1 MYPEGPG
8 CDEVIHFIPVDYVA
22 KAVVYLSIE
31 EQGQSLCKHF
41 HYSGMH
47 YVDFSFIYSDKFL
60 VLFTWQMTCI
70 LYHTPC

>member
-31 EQGQSLCKHF
+31 EQGQSLCKYF
-41 HYSGMH
+41 HYSRMH
-47 YVDFSFIYSDKFL
+47 YIDFSSFILISSSCFSLGK
-60 VLFTWQMTCI
+60 
-70 LYHTPC
+70 